1 MAVVDPQTMINALQ
15 SALSENAG
23 VVSVNVDGTSVRYD
37 RKQALRELDYWQ
49 RQKAQS
55 AGKRPRVSS
64 VNLRNF

>member
-1 MAVVDPQTMINALQ
+1 MAQTQQMIDALE

-37 RKQALRELDYWQ
+37 RQQALRELDYWKREQ
-49 RQKAQS
+49 SRAQ
-55 AGKRPRVSS
+55 GRRPRASS

>member
-1 MAVVDPQTMINALQ
+1 MASDAQSMIEALE

-37 RKQALRELDYWQ
+37 RQQALRELDYWQ
-49 RQKAQS
+49 RQKAQQ